1 MSQEEANLI
10 DENQKNHQE
19 HAYEEE
25 SVDVSEHAQNEL
37 PDEEAVSE
45 VSAVESE
52 ALATEDEDKQ
62 GLDLLEDLK
71 KELLGITDPELK
83 LEKAVAKMEQALS
96 QGGIPQF
103 RSFWEIRKMCLEFFK
118 ENISPNIRGVLWPK
132 YSDLSKEARRLK
144 EIFDEQSAYAV
155 QQIGIAITALEEDVA
170 NIEEQLAKMPNVDFE
185 FDSFYL
191 QDNLELYN
199 RMQRKLNLLNTYA
212 ARVNTMRKELTKT
225 DMRIRN
231 KNKFFQ
237 RLSVIGDKI
246 FPERKDLIKEL
257 SDTFNQ
263 DVDNFINA
271 HFSSDN
277 YNVPV
282 FKLRGEIKALQG
294 IAKIL
299 TLNTQAFTSTRKRLS
314 ECWDKLKIVDKE
326 IKKERGI
333 QREVF
338 KKNSDEVLA
347 KMAAFKE
354 EFDTGSLSMG
364 SANKKLDEIADFM
377 RAVDLGR
384 DEIRDLKDKLT
395 ELRKPLREKAQ
406 IEEEARLKEEQAR
419 QNEKIEKLNALK
431 EGIKTL
437 IETAHSTDGETLEE
451 ARKNYLEEI
460 EQSPIHSREKK
471 ELERALKPLKDI
483 ISDKKEEALLS
494 LSEGDKEALSSLKN
508 ILKQRRERRKEIKTQ
523 LDELRKQAGSSGL
536 DFEKAMQHNVLI
548 NEEKE
553 RLEKIDLGIE
563 EIEEKIA
570 SYSKA

>member
-25 SVDVSEHAQNEL
+25 SVDVSEHVQNEL

-170 NIEEQLAKMPNVDFE
+170 NIEEQLAKMPDVDFE

-523 LDELRKQAGSSGL
+523 LDDLRKQAGSSGL

-570 SYSKA
+570 SYSKP